1 MKHPVLVGVVL
12 GLAVFGL
19 GGCVTHAAYDNLR
32 ADNMELSKHNRELA
46 AENSELSLQMGVLQ
60 GQLSQKDATISG
72 QRDEIAMLNQKITFL
87 TGEIGKGPGPGPE
100 VLPPPLKSAL
110 EQLVAEAGG
119 LLTLEG
125 PMVRL
130 KSDILFASGQHEVK
144 DAARQT
150 LAQFAQ
156 IFLQQGVGFKLR
168 IDGHTDN
175 DPIDKSRKRY
185 DDNWDLSY
193 ERAHAVLT
201 ILTDSGIPGDQVFL
215 AAFGEYTPRVSNDSA
230 ANKAQNRRVDILL
243 MSEET
248 YRNMALR

>member
-1 MKHPVLVGVVL
+1 MRHPGVRWVVL
-12 GLAVFGL
+12 ALAVFGL
-19 GGCVTHAAYDNLR
+19 GGCVTQTAYDNLR

-46 AENSELSLQMGVLQ
+46 AENSELSLQMGMFQ
-60 GQLSQKDATISG
+60 GQLSQKDATIGEKLS
-72 QRDEIAMLNQKITFL
+72 EIAMLNEKVAYL
-87 TGEIGKGPGPGPE
+87 TGQIGTAPAPAPN
-100 VLPPPLKSAL
+100 VLPAPLKNAL

-130 KSDILFASGQHEVK
+130 KADILFASGQHKVK

-150 LAQFAQ
+150 LGRFAQ

-168 IDGHTDN
+168 VDGHTDN
-175 DPIDKSRKRY
+175 DPIDKSRERY

-201 ILTDSGIPGDQVFL
+201 ILTDSAIPSDPVFL
-215 AAFGEYTPRVSNDSA
+215 AAFGEHTPRVANDSA
-230 ANKAQNRRVDILL
+230 ASKAQNRRVDILL
-243 MSEET
+243 MSEEM